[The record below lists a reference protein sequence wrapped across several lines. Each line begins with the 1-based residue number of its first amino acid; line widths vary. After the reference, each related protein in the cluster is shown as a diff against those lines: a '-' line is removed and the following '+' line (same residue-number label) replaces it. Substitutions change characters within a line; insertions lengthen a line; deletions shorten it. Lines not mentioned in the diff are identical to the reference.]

1 VQKLPMR
8 GLPWGPDD
16 RTGGPLDRVLAEVR
30 RQVPDLVVERLS
42 DDHLFFLGDEF
53 GLDRVQIACAPGGQ
67 PPFLI
72 EDGGAVETSDV
83 AEAAAVILS
92 WLGDAP

>member
-1 VQKLPMR
+1 MR
-8 GLPWGPDD
+8 GLPWGPTD
-16 RTGGPLDRVLAEVR
+16 RIGGPLDRVLAAVR
-30 RQVPDLVVERLS
+30 SELPDLIVERLPG
-42 DDHLFFLGDEF
+42 DNLFFLGDDF
-53 GLDRVQIACAPGGQ
+53 GLDRVQISCAPDGQ

-72 EDGGAVETSDV
+72 EDGGTVETSDV